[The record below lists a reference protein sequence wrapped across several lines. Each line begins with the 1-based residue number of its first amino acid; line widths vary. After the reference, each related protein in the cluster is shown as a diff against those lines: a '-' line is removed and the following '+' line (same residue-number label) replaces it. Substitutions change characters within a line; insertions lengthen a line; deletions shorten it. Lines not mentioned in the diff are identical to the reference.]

1 MDRAQG
7 QARRKWRLDPWLTVP
22 YIVLCLIGIVM
33 VYSASAA
40 VTLQNGGSA
49 TSYLIKQAIFVIV
62 GFAVAFA
69 MARIPLAKLKNGRF
83 LLAFFALLFAALVW
97 VRAWGASVNGAHGWI
112 PLGPLSIQPAEIVK
126 FFIILYLARQFD
138 SFQARPELSNPVHAI
153 KPFIIVGILL
163 LLILIQPDTGGFA
176 INAMIAVVMFLGG
189 EINWRTG
196 ARIIV
201 GGVALLIVGLPFAA
215 RFIAAHMHS
224 YQASRFVAYIDPF
237 SATRGVGNQLVNSYY
252 AISNGGLT
260 GVGLGNSIQKMGYL
274 PEPNTDFILA
284 IIAEEL
290 GLVMVIIIL
299 LLLAIIVCRTIVVG
313 IRADTLYKTLI
324 CYGVATF
331 FAVET
336 FFNIGGVCGLLPIT
350 GVTLPFIS
358 YGGSSMVVLSA
369 ALGLVLN
376 ISRQLPARKGGIH
389 G

>member
-1 MDRAQG
+1 MDISQG
-7 QARRKWRLDPWLTVP
+7 QVRRRRWLDPWITVP

-33 VYSASAA
+33 VYSASASVA
-40 VTLQNGGSA
+40 LQNGGSA
-49 TSYLIKQAIFVIV
+49 TSYLVKQTIFVII
-62 GFAVAFA
+62 GFTIALITAF
-69 MARIPLAKLKNGRF
+69 MRLSNLRNKWFLIIFGSVLAI
-83 LLAFFALLFAALVW
+83 LLVV
-97 VRAWGASVNGAHGWI
+97 VRAWGASINGAHGWI
-112 PLGPLSIQPAEIVK
+112 TLGSFSIQPAEIVK
-126 FFIILYLARQFD
+126 LFIILFLAHQFD
-138 SFQARPELSNPVHAI
+138 KFQTQPELFTPAYPTVTL
-153 KPFIIVGILL
+153 IIVFILAS
-163 LLILIQPDTGGFA
+163 LILIQPDTGGCT
-176 INAMIAVVMFLGG
+176 INVMIAVVMFLGG
-189 EINWRTG
+189 ELNWRTG
-196 ARIIV
+196 ARLIV

-237 SATRGVGNQLVNSYY
+237 SASRGVGNQLVNSYY
-252 AISNGGLT
+252 AISNGGLN

-290 GLVMVIIIL
+290 GLVMVVIIL
-299 LLLAIIVCRTIVVG
+299 LLLAIIVCRTIVIG

-376 ISRQLPARKGGIH
+376 ISRQLPPRKGAIH

>member
-1 MDRAQG
+1 MDIAQG
-7 QARRKWRLDPWLTVP
+7 QVRRRRWLDPWITVP

-33 VYSASAA
+33 VYSASASVA
-40 VTLQNGGSA
+40 LQNGGSA
-49 TSYLIKQAIFVIV
+49 TSYLVKQTIFVII
-62 GFAVAFA
+62 GFAVAFI
-69 MARIPLAKLKNGRF
+69 MSRIPLRKLRNGRF
-83 LLAFFALLFAALVW
+83 LLIFWLLLMASLVG
-97 VRAWGASVNGAHGWI
+97 VRAWGASINGAHGWI
-112 PLGPLSIQPAEIVK
+112 TLGPFSIQPAEIVK
-126 FFIILYLARQFD
+126 LFIILYLARQFD
-138 SFQARPELSNPVHAI
+138 RFQARPDLSNPGHAI
-153 KPFIIVGILL
+153 KPFIVVGLL
-163 LLILIQPDTGGFA
+163 MLLILAQPDTGGFA
-176 INAMIAVVMFLGG
+176 INVMIAAVMFLGG
-189 EINWRTG
+189 ELNWRTG
-196 ARIIV
+196 ARLIV

-237 SATRGVGNQLVNSYY
+237 SASRGVGNQLVNSYY
-252 AISNGGLT
+252 AISNGGLN

-290 GLVMVIIIL
+290 GLVMVVIIL
-299 LLLAIIVCRTIVVG
+299 LLLAIIVCRTIVIG

-376 ISRQLPARKGGIH
+376 ISRQLPPRKGAIH